1 MEAPV
6 PSLSPSWETLMN
18 LAPPLDAAMAKCG
31 ALPPRV
37 TMMTANGVSVL
48 IKVKEFASGIWGYF
62 SQEPVDWKTLNLSFS
77 FFSFFLLWKDNRYLF
92 KLTCF

>member
-31 ALPPRV
+31 AVPPRV
-37 TMMTANGVSVL
+37 TMMTANGASVL

-62 SQEPVDWKTLNLSFS
+62 SQDPADWKTLNLSFS
-77 FFSFFLLWKDNRYLF
+77 FLFFFLLWKDNRYLF
-92 KLTCF
+92 KRTCF